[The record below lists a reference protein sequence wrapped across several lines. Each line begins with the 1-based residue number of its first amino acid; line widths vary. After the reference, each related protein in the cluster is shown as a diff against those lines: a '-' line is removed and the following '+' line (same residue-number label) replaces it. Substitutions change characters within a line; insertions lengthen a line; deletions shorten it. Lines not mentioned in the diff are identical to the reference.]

1 MNKFVPC
8 FLVSFLLPLG
18 ATAQSRQQD
27 NDASTQSHTYTIHG
41 HVIDAESKESLI
53 GANIHVSTL
62 GTGCFTN
69 EYGYFSITLPEGEN
83 LLTSSYIGYASDS
96 RNIRLNRDTLV
107 TIGLKPSQTLD
118 EVVVDSDRPET
129 GALSSRSGAKTIT
142 VQQIMKMPALLGEA
156 DVIKTLHHEPGVQ
169 SSMSGQAGM
178 SVRGGDTDQNLF
190 LLDGMML
197 YNVDHV
203 MGFESAFMPDAV
215 KHVDFFRGS
224 FPARFGGRLSSVTDV
239 RTKDGD
245 MCNYHGTFSIGL
257 LSSHVNLEGP
267 ICKDK
272 ASFLFSARRTYA
284 DWLFNAFQGI
294 TDAEIDHLG
303 LYFYDLNAKI
313 NYRISDSDRAYI
325 SFYRGRD
332 VLDVAD
338 KNKSEY
344 KESRTTDKT
353 AQDLHWGNTLY
364 QLRWNHIFSPG
375 LFANVSVGYNR
386 FRMSNLA
393 GFQNEEYYEG
403 RLIDR
408 QLSNLEYQSGIDDLS
423 ASIDFDHHLGASHHL
438 RYGIQHIQHQFRPE
452 HQSYRVKTFEAG
464 SNDTDETFSSGN
476 ASIRAHETSIY
487 AEDDMNIGPRWQ
499 VNAGIRAALFRVLA
513 KTYPAMEPRLS
524 ISHILKPGFRTKA
537 SYSMMHQYVHKITS
551 SQIASPSDLWVPVT
565 RTLKPM
571 SAQQWTVGMN
581 HTALKGWEF
590 GVDAFWKEL
599 YNVIDVIDGASFF
612 GNSKGWESKV
622 IGGRGNS
629 YGLEFSAIKTAGRT
643 TGMANYTLS
652 KSDRWFPDG
661 RINSGKK
668 FPYRYDR
675 RHVIHL
681 GINHQLTDHIDI
693 NATWYFASGAWITVS
708 KQQTEYIEPGG
719 NLIGGDYYSH
729 RNNYRLSP
737 THQLDLSIN
746 FHRPKRRGE
755 GIWNV
760 SLMNAYCH
768 LNQDM
773 VFTTTRT
780 VHVPDPNG
788 EQQGMIEK
796 DVRVLK
802 QLTVIP
808 ILPSFSY
815 TYRF

>member
-1 MNKFVPC
+1 MNRFVSC
-8 FLVSFLLPLG
+8 FLLSILLPLG
-18 ATAQSRQQD
+18 ASAQSRRQD
-27 NDASTQSHTYTIHG
+27 NDASKLSHTYTIHG

-53 GANIHVSTL
+53 GANIQVSAL
-62 GTGCFTN
+62 GTGCSTN

-83 LLTSSYIGYASDS
+83 LLTTSYIGYASDTRS
-96 RNIRLNRDTLV
+96 IRLVKDTLM
-107 TIGLKPSQTLD
+107 TIGLNPSKSLD
-118 EVVVDSDRPET
+118 EVLVDSYRPET
-129 GALSSRSGAKTIT
+129 GALSSRSGAKTIS
-142 VQQIMKMPALLGEA
+142 VQQIMRMPALLGEA
-156 DVIKTLHHEPGVQ
+156 DVIKTLHQEPGVQ

-178 SVRGGDTDQNLF
+178 SVRGGDADQNLF
-190 LLDGMML
+190 LLDGMMV

-215 KHVDFFRGS
+215 KHVEFFRGS
-224 FPARFGGRLSSVTDV
+224 FPARYGGRLSSVTDV

-245 MCNYHGTFSIGL
+245 LHNYHGTFSIGL

-267 ICKDK
+267 IRKDK

-303 LYFYDLNAKI
+303 LYFCDLNAKV
-313 NYRISDSDRAYI
+313 NYRIGDRDRAYI

-332 VLDVAD
+332 VMDVAD
-338 KNKSEY
+338 RNKSEY
-344 KESRTTDKT
+344 KESRSTDKT

-375 LFANVSVGYNR
+375 LFANFSVGYNR
-386 FRMSNLA
+386 FRLSNLA
-393 GFQNEEYYEG
+393 ESQNEEYYEG

-408 QLSNLEYQSGIDDLS
+408 QFSNLEYRSGIDDLS
-423 ASIDFDHHLGASHHL
+423 ASIDLDHHPGISHHL
-438 RYGIQHIQHQFRPE
+438 RYGIQHIQHKFRPE
-452 HQSYRVKTFEAG
+452 HQSSRVKTFEAG
-464 SNDTDETFSSGN
+464 STNTDETFRSDDETT
-476 ASIRAHETSIY
+476 RAYETSVY
-487 AEDDMNIGPRWQ
+487 AEDDMSLGSRWQ
-499 VNAGIRAALFRVLA
+499 MNAGIRAVLFTVQD
-513 KTYPAMEPRLS
+513 KTYPAFEPRLS
-524 ISHILKPGFRTKA
+524 ASRIIMPGLRAKG
-537 SYSMMHQYVHKITS
+537 SYTMMHQYVHKITS

-565 RTLKPM
+565 KSLKPM
-571 SAQQWTVGMN
+571 SAHQWTIGMTY
-581 HTALKGWEF
+581 TALTGWEF
-590 GVDAFWKEL
+590 GVDAFWKEMH
-599 YNVIDVIDGASFF
+599 NVIDIIDGASFF
-612 GNSKGWESKV
+612 GNSKGWEGKV
-622 IGGRGNS
+622 TSGRGRS
-629 YGLEFSAIKTAGRT
+629 FGLEFSASKTVGRT

-661 RINSGKK
+661 RINSGNK

-675 RHVIHL
+675 RHAVHFVL
-681 GINHQLTDHIDI
+681 NHQLTDHIDV
-693 NATWYFASGAWITVS
+693 NASWKYTSGAWITVA

-729 RNNYRLSP
+729 RNNYQLSP

-755 GIWNV
+755 GIWNI

-773 VFTTTRT
+773 VFLE
-780 VHVPDPNG
+780 DAS
-788 EQQGMIEK
+788 
-796 DVRVLK
+796 VLK
-802 QLTVIP
+802 QITVIP